1 MGTALHSS
9 RSFAQTIMVSSE
21 KTAIGREGERR
32 ERERESLRVGQWQP
46 EDRER
51 EEDGREALEPTTRLG
66 TDGSR
71 KKGL

>member
-1 MGTALHSS
+1 M
-9 RSFAQTIMVSSE
+9 
-21 KTAIGREGERR
+21 GERANGER
-32 ERERESLRVGQWQP
+32 ERERACELGSGSLRTS

>member
-1 MGTALHSS
+1 M
-9 RSFAQTIMVSSE
+9 
-21 KTAIGREGERR
+21 GERANGEKER
-32 ERERESLRVGQWQP
+32 ERERERACELGSGSLRTS